1 MIARVTLDLALGK
14 EFDYLIPA
22 EMAAQV
28 EVGTRV
34 KVPFAHR
41 QVLGCV
47 TALLETSPHPN
58 LRPLLKVIGR
68 QSHVSP
74 TILRLARWMGE
85 YYCCGPEAALRT
97 VLPEAVRKE
106 KEGWREQLFVRALP
120 RPDAAPKL
128 SRRQEEILEFA
139 RAPRGGAVAGIVARQ
154 PAPPAKPCAAWRTR
168 GCSPSRPK
176 SPSATLTRAKPSCPR
191 GRWR

>member
-34 KVPFAHR
+34 KAPFAHR

-58 LRPLLKVIGR
+58 LRP
-68 QSHVSP
+68 S
-74 TILRLARWMGE
+74 
-85 YYCCGPEAALRT
+85 
-97 VLPEAVRKE
+97 
-106 KEGWREQLFVRALP
+106 
-120 RPDAAPKL
+120 
-128 SRRQEEILEFA
+128 SR
-139 RAPRGGAVAGIVARQ
+139 
-154 PAPPAKPCAAWRTR
+154 
-168 GCSPSRPK
+168 
-176 SPSATLTRAKPSCPR
+176 
-191 GRWR
+191 